1 MQYHICPRCH
11 HEFYSDA
18 KFFAHP
24 CILEKDGDKI
34 KDADALLARVGG
46 IDALKTLP
54 PDMVGTLLEGLGEKG
69 REIAMAIGVAT
80 KDTPARKTETA
91 PTGGDDKE
99 VPAESITARLTAT
112 QDIVRMKGEL
122 SAKGIDAQTLNDEQT
137 KAEYERVFGNPETAA
152 QPAPAKTPRKRKT
165 AAQAAAPTEA

>member
-34 KDADALLARVGG
+34 KDVDALLARVGG

-54 PDMVGTLLEGLGEKG
+54 QDMVGTLLEGLGEKG

>member
-1 MQYHICPRCH
+1 
-11 HEFYSDA
+11 
-18 KFFAHP
+18 
-24 CILEKDGDKI
+24 
-34 KDADALLARVGG
+34 
-46 IDALKTLP
+46 
-54 PDMVGTLLEGLGEKG
+54 
-69 REIAMAIGVAT
+69 MAIGIAT
-80 KDTPARKTETA
+80 KDKSAEKTETA

-165 AAQAAAPTEA
+165 AAAPTEP

>member
-1 MQYHICPRCH
+1 MQYHICPRCR

-18 KFFAHP
+18 KFYAHP
-24 CILEKDGDKI
+24 CMLEKDGDKI
-34 KDADALLARVGG
+34 KDADALLARIGG
-46 IDALKTLP
+46 VDALKTLP
-54 PDMVGTLLEGLGEKG
+54 QDMVGTLLEGLGEKG
-69 REIAMAIGVAT
+69 REIAMAIGIAT
-80 KDTPARKTETA
+80 KDKSAEKTETA

-137 KAEYERVFGNPETAA
+137 KAEYARVFGNAETAHEEKT
-152 QPAPAKTPRKRKT
+152 AKTGRRKKAT
-165 AAQAAAPTEA
+165 SNQ